1 MSSWRKP
8 DPSDVLWPPERP
20 PLQRPQGN
28 WAVRG
33 YAAWKKWERDEPLSP
48 QDVLALGL
56 SPDSPLLQL
65 TQKPKA
71 RKAQSVSAHL
81 RSLERRLWQVLERF
95 VAGPH

>member
-1 MSSWRKP
+1 M
-8 DPSDVLWPPERP
+8 L
-20 PLQRPQGN
+20 
-28 WAVRG
+28 G
-33 YAAWKKWERDEPLSP
+33 YAAWKKWERDEPLSA

-65 TQKPKA
+65 KQKPKA
-71 RKAQSVSAHL
+71 VKKLGVMAFL